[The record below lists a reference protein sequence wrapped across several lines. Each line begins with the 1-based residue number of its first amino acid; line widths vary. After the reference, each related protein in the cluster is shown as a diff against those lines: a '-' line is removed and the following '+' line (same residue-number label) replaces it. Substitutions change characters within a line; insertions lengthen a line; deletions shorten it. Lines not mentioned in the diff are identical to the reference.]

1 MCLIYSVVDKS
12 DHMMDRLPL
21 VIAVTG
27 HRDLVTSEIPGIRAS
42 VGEFLD
48 DLAARYP
55 QRELTVVSPLAEGAD
70 QLVARIAV
78 DREIAL
84 LTVLPMARELYI
96 EDFSSSET
104 LDEFEALL
112 SHSVDVI
119 ELPVAKLGPEREMQ
133 YAQAGVFISAHCH
146 ILLALWDGKQGD
158 KLGGTAQ
165 VVRFHHDDTMPGYTP
180 KTVRTQQMLVDDE
193 SDLVYHIVCSR
204 DRSDGEPLAGLSPL
218 AASWYSNNETQP
230 RSQSL
235 PSEHERVF
243 HRSAEFSHDANR
255 FSRRIEKEKF
265 SLLDGETEIPR
276 GLGNIDNLF
285 GIADWLAVHYQRRTV
300 LILRI
305 AHLLAFLMGFMF
317 ILYSDLDTQQGFLY
331 AFLVSFLAAAGLQY
345 LAKHRGWHRKY
356 LDYRT
361 LAEGLRVQFYWAAAG
376 VSNENLSKFSHDNF
390 LQTQD
395 PELGWIRNV
404 MRVAGIRCDA
414 APEPSPEGLAFALR
428 QWIGTA
434 STGQLGYFRNK
445 AELRVRRH
453 RLTERLGQFSLLTSA
468 AVVTAFLVMGT
479 SIPEKF
485 SDPLVVLMG
494 TTLLLF
500 AVRHGYAYSTAEKE
514 LIRQYEFML
523 RIFTNA
529 RRRLNNAEDENE
541 QRQVLMALGGSALDE
556 HAQWILMHRE
566 RSVDQGEI
574 WLMGSG
580 S

>member
-1 MCLIYSVVDKS
+1 
-12 DHMMDRLPL
+12 MDRLPL

-55 QRELTVVSPLAEGAD
+55 QRELMVVSPLAEGAD

-78 DREIAL
+78 DRGIQL
-84 LTVLPMARELYI
+84 TTVLPMARDLYI
-96 EDFSSSET
+96 EDFSSSEA

-112 SHSVDVI
+112 SHSADII
-119 ELPVAKLGPEREMQ
+119 ELPVAKPGPEREMQ

-204 DRSDGEPLAGLSPL
+204 NRSDGEPLAGLSPL

-235 PSEHERVF
+235 PSEHGRVF
-243 HRSAEFSHDANR
+243 HRSAEFSHDATR
-255 FSRRIEKEKF
+255 FSHRIEKEKF
-265 SLLDGETEIPR
+265 SLLDGETGLPR
-276 GLGNIDNLF
+276 GLGNIDNLY

-300 LILRI
+300 LILRL

-317 ILYSDLDTQQGFLY
+317 ILYSDLDTRQGFLY

-345 LAKHRGWHRKY
+345 LAKRRGWHRKY

-428 QWIGTA
+428 EWIGTA
-434 STGQLGYFRNK
+434 TTGQLGYFRNK
-445 AELRVRRH
+445 AELRVRQH
-453 RLTERLGQFSLLTSA
+453 RLTERLGHFSLLTSA
-468 AVVTAFLVMGT
+468 AVVTAFLVMGA
-479 SIPEKF
+479 SMSERF
-485 SDPLVVLMG
+485 SDPLVILMG

-523 RIFTNA
+523 RIFANA
-529 RRRLNNAEDENE
+529 RRRLNNAGDENE
-541 QRQVLMALGGSALDE
+541 QRQVLLALGGSALDE